1 MFNIEEELKKLP
13 NKPGVYVMRDK
24 DNKIIYV
31 GKAVSLRNRVRQ
43 YLRSRGINFG
53 M

>member
-24 DNKIIYV
+24 EDHIIYV
-31 GKAVSLRNRVRQ
+31 GKAISLRNRIIKQ
-43 YLRSRGINFG
+43 QESRKWSA
-53 M
+53 